1 MWVAENIVF
10 YYLFHHVNN
19 RLRELKFKKNKKVK
33 EFKLSTILMHAVTIE
48 L

>member
-1 MWVAENIVF
+1 MCVS
-10 YYLFHHVNN
+10 YRKLFRDVNN
-19 RLRELKFKKNKKVK
+19 RLREFKLKKDKKVK